1 MTAPDNGEGGGA
13 AQADRAMAGIARS
26 GAASLVGSGVSA
38 ICQFVVVLVV
48 TRFYPSAD
56 AGALFAATATFLVVM
71 ALVQLGADQGLVRFI
86 AWHRAR
92 GEHEIVD
99 RLVRTAVVPVLVA
112 SLIGAGVLSL
122 VADPLSSMFAEGS
135 GDLVAGMLRSLAAAV
150 PLAALHEVFLAGTR
164 GFGTMRPT
172 IMIERVLRPVLQ
184 PVAIVVVGLAGAEAG
199 ALALAWAA
207 PYIAAVA
214 LSGLALRQRVRS
226 AGRRTLGERHESV
239 VIQPLTES
247 AVGRVT
253 DLGPPRSLGRQFW
266 SFAVAR
272 GAARACQVALQ
283 RSDIILVA
291 ALVST
296 SAAAVYTAATRF
308 IALGQLVNQAVQ
320 QVIQPRL
327 AALLSRHEYANAQH
341 VVRRSTLWLTTLAW
355 PGYLALV
362 ALAPLLMSIFGSDYV
377 AGASS
382 VIVLALAMMA
392 ATAAGP
398 VDVVLL
404 MAGRSGASLASVV
417 VALVVDVVG
426 CLLLLPTLGILGAA
440 VAWAAAIVARNAI
453 TIALAHRLVRIT
465 AWSSELGVVSVV
477 AIACLAVVPVPLAIW
492 RAPDLVVIGAM
503 ALGAAAYALVVWRRR
518 ERLGGPG
525 FAGMLRRRTAGAGK
539 PGQPAATDSETGLG
553 VGAGGR

>member
-99 RLVRTAVVPVLVA
+99 RLVRVAVVPVLVA

-122 VADPLSSMFAEGS
+122 VAGPLSSMFAEGS
-135 GDLVAGMLRSLAAAV
+135 RDLVAGMLRTLAAAV

-172 IMIERVLRPVLQ
+172 IMIERVLRSVLQ
-184 PVAIVVVGLAGAEAG
+184 PVAIVVVALAGAEAG

-207 PYIAAVA
+207 PYAVAVA
-214 LSGLALRQRVRS
+214 LSGHALRQRVRS

-239 VIQPLTES
+239 VQPLAES

-327 AALLSRHEYANAQH
+327 AALLSRHEHADAQH
-341 VVRRSTLWLTTLAW
+341 VVRQSTLWLTTLAW

-465 AWSSELGVVSVV
+465 AWSSELGVVSAV

-492 RAPDLVVIGAM
+492 RAPYLVVIPAM

-525 FAGMLRRRTAGAGK
+525 LAGMLRRRTAGAGK
-539 PGQPAATDSETGLG
+539 PGQPVATDSETGLG
-553 VGAGGR
+553 VGAGTP